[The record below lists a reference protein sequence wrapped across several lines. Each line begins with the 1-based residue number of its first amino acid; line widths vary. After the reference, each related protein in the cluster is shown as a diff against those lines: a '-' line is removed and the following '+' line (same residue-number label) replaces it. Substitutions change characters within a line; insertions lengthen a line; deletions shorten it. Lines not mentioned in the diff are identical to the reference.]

1 MYQQLSEEGRPS
13 EIEESTPTSQLQ
25 RSTRTRMPNP
35 IYANAAIV
43 GEANIV
49 EPETF
54 EEALHDSQWI
64 AVMKEDID
72 VFERS

>member
-1 MYQQLSEEGRPS
+1 MKLK
-13 EIEESTPTSQLQ
+13 SQLQ
-25 RSTRTRMPNP
+25 HLNFKGQQELECQIPY

-72 VFERS
+72 VLERS